1 MSVFIFFFFIIWGG
15 GKEWGEWRWSRGKTE
30 NRSATTG
37 CQAWGKCILCKDLSL
52 WHLREK
58 IKSMAFTDTP
68 SWAATI
74 GREEMCQTNTR
85 IQSGM
90 LMFFYDGIVSRRF
103 FFFPFR
109 TVISIFFIGI
119 CTDTSVLEA
128 V

>member
-1 MSVFIFFFFIIWGG
+1 MWGVG
-15 GKEWGEWRWSRGKTE
+15 RRRWSRGETE
-30 NRSATTG
+30 NSSATTG

-58 IKSMAFTDTP
+58 MKSLAFTDTP
-68 SWAATI
+68 SWATTV

-103 FFFPFR
+103 FFPPLELSFL
-109 TVISIFFIGI
+109 FF
-119 CTDTSVLEA
+119 S
-128 V
+128 